1 MRRVKSIDRF
11 RNAILTRGLT
21 RSATVVGMHP
31 IFRIVLCCGLLQPH
45 AASAQ
50 RADSAA
56 KARQLIRV
64 AAQALVAGDTV
75 MAADSALAA
84 ARNWPRQGAYLV
96 TASRLA
102 SSLGRSATADSLL
115 ATLNQMGYGWWTDH
129 PSFASRQAD
138 PAFQELASAA
148 RRNQAP
154 LVRSTV
160 FRELDDPG
168 LHPEGVAIDPATGR
182 VFVSSVRQQRVVE
195 IAADGGVRDF
205 LPNSVGLDAVL
216 GLAVDSA
223 RRLLWVTTGE
233 VPEQQREPLGLPG
246 STALLAVGLDDAAVT
261 ARWTIPDT
269 TAAHLLGDVVMGRD
283 GRAYATDSRLPGIYR
298 TGTEAGG
305 GVLERLPWW
314 SDDWRSLQGLAF
326 SGDGARAWV
335 ADWTTG
341 LYRIDTATGAVTPV
355 GGAPSFYTLGVDG
368 LYWAGPGR
376 LIGLQN
382 GIAPPRVV
390 EFVLDAAGD
399 VVTDLRVLD
408 RHLPLATE
416 PTLGALVGNHLIYV
430 ANSPWALYG
439 EDGEPDPASPWPRPV
454 LLRLRVD

>member
-1 MRRVKSIDRF
+1 M
-11 RNAILTRGLT
+11 
-21 RSATVVGMHP
+21 
-31 IFRIVLCCGLLQPH
+31 
-45 AASAQ
+45 
-50 RADSAA
+50 
-56 KARQLIRV
+56 
-64 AAQALVAGDTV
+64 
-75 MAADSALAA
+75 
-84 ARNWPRQGAYLV
+84 

-233 VPEQQREPLGLPG
+233 VPEQQREPLAAEELPLGLR
-246 STALLAVGLDDAAVT
+246 LLVI
-261 ARWTIPDT
+261 AR
-269 TAAHLLGDVVMGRD
+269 
-283 GRAYATDSRLPGIYR
+283 RA
-298 TGTEAGG
+298 
-305 GVLERLPWW
+305 
-314 SDDWRSLQGLAF
+314 
-326 SGDGARAWV
+326 ARAAAREHF
-335 ADWTTG
+335 ADVLAG
-341 LYRIDTATGAVTPV
+341 LHARIRPV
-355 GGAPSFYTLGVDG
+355 GGSRIEG
-368 LYWAGPGR
+368 AGASGPVAAVAR
-376 LIGLQN
+376 
-382 GIAPPRVV
+382 R
-390 EFVLDAAGD
+390 AAGGRPQG
-399 VVTDLRVLD
+399 LR
-408 RHLPLATE
+408 
-416 PTLGALVGNHLIYV
+416 
-430 ANSPWALYG
+430 
-439 EDGEPDPASPWPRPV
+439 
-454 LLRLRVD
+454 